1 MIELLWLNV
10 PPDRWRKDTQD
21 KRLFKPRTPV
31 VRHR

>member
-21 KRLFKPRTPV
+21 KSVFRPHPPAAK
-31 VRHR
+31 HR